1 MTSSEEKHMSDS
13 EKNDDHGKWT
23 YHEYEN
29 ADGERGYIISGGL
42 LPDDDAVNQKAH
54 ELGHDINQQDWVR
67 TEKMEGGPVRYFYR
81 GGAIGDELIED
92 ESKEIGPFYDLSE
105 HNYLA
110 HAMFVSGVAIV
121 LGTIILGVT
130 GSEYPLLGF
139 LAGIGA
145 HEMKAIIN
153 NDPPLGFLAGI
164 VGFVPIAVGAA
175 AHDTIPGRRVIDSM
189 GAAITDPAG
198 TPGSSSLIIGH
209 APLAQAMPCEGRR
222 RTRWLVPHKKE
233 CGGGLYPR
241 ARRHGYVRDA
251 GRCPRLGATT
261 DARFRFGAGIIRP
274 TRRQVG
280 SRGDIGEHCH
290 RRASEHRRANRNTI
304 SRRYSGRRAIA
315 SGHGPTANAN
325 AGEVSTS

>member
-198 TPGSSSLIIGH
+198 TPVRVRLSSAMRRLLRRCHVKVDAAPDGWSRIKRNVEVAYIHEHAGTATFVTRDDALDLVLRQMRDFDSVPASSARLVDKSDLVETSASTVIG
-209 APLAQAMPCEGRR
+209 ALQSI
-222 RTRWLVPHKKE
+222 V
-233 CGGGLYPR
+233 
-241 ARRHGYVRDA
+241 
-251 GRCPRLGATT
+251 
-261 DARFRFGAGIIRP
+261 
-274 TRRQVG
+274 
-280 SRGDIGEHCH
+280 
-290 RRASEHRRANRNTI
+290 
-304 SRRYSGRRAIA
+304 
-315 SGHGPTANAN
+315 GPTAIPSA
-325 AGEVSTS
+325 AGTLDAEQSRAVMARLRTRTPER